1 MGGGTCN
8 SEFEFLTGASMGN
21 MGGGVYPYVLYDLEG
36 VDNLASYF
44 RGLGYGTHAIHPAE
58 AANWRRDR
66 IYEQL
71 GFDTFDDI
79 TTMEDADAFRDLVT
93 DRATYERVL
102 EKIDEGEGPQF
113 VFDVTIQNHGG
124 VRHGSFPPPM
134 PCIWNR
140 TRWKAPRWT
149 SFWRPSGAR
158 MRICAGSW
166 TS

>member
-1 MGGGTCN
+1 
-8 SEFEFLTGASMGN
+8 
-21 MGGGVYPYVLYDLEG
+21 
-36 VDNLASYF
+36 
-44 RGLGYGTHAIHPAE
+44 
-58 AANWRRDR
+58 
-66 IYEQL
+66 
-71 GFDTFDDI
+71 
-79 TTMEDADAFRDLVT
+79 MEDADTFRDLVT
-93 DRATYERVL
+93 DRTTYERVL

-124 VRHGSFPPPM
+124 YDTGSFPPLM

-140 TRWKAPRWT
+140 TRWKTPRWT